1 MTKIKL
7 PDNNFVLCIH
17 FLFYCVMEI
26 NYELLMNSAKNAA
39 QTSYS
44 PFSRFAVGA
53 AVLASS
59 GKIYEGCNVENSSF
73 GLTICAERCAIFK
86 AVSEGE
92 KEIVAVA
99 IYSPNADS
107 CYPCGACRQVM
118 YEFQGDNEEISVIT
132 ENLGQLEVQKL
143 SYFLPC
149 GFRI

>member
-1 MTKIKL
+1 
-7 PDNNFVLCIH
+7 
-17 FLFYCVMEI
+17 
-26 NYELLMNSAKNAA
+26 MNEAKEASKN
-39 QTSYS
+39 SYS

-59 GKIYEGCNVENSSF
+59 GKIYRGCNVENSSF
-73 GLTICAERCAIFK
+73 GLTNCAERCAIFK

-92 KEIVAVA
+92 REIRAVA

-118 YEFQGDNEEISVIT
+118 FEFQGDDEELEVIT
-132 ENLGQLEVQKL
+132 ENLGQLDINKL

>member
-1 MTKIKL
+1 MDIDYK
-7 PDNNFVLCIH
+7 
-17 FLFYCVMEI
+17 
-26 NYELLMNSAKNAA
+26 LLMDNAKEAA
-39 QTSYS
+39 RNSYS

-53 AVLASS
+53 AVMASS
-59 GKIYEGCNVENSSF
+59 GKIYQGCNVENSSF

-92 KEIVAVA
+92 REILAVA

-118 YEFQGDNEEISVIT
+118 YEFQGDEEISVVT
-132 ENLGQLEVQKL
+132 ENLGSLDIQKL

>member
-1 MTKIKL
+1 MNI
-7 PDNNFVLCIH
+7 DFR
-17 FLFYCVMEI
+17 
-26 NYELLMNSAKNAA
+26 ELMDKAKEAS

-53 AVLASS
+53 AVLAKS
-59 GKIYEGCNVENSSF
+59 GKVYQGCNVENSSF

-86 AVSEGE
+86 AISEGE
-92 KEIVAVA
+92 KEILAVA

-118 YEFQGDNEEISVIT
+118 YEFQGDEDEISVVT
-132 ENLGQLEVQKL
+132 ENLGELDVKKL

>member
-1 MTKIKL
+1 
-7 PDNNFVLCIH
+7 
-17 FLFYCVMEI
+17 MEI
-26 NYELLMNSAKNAA
+26 DYKLLMDKAKEAA

-53 AVLASS
+53 AVLTPN
-59 GKIYEGCNVENSSF
+59 GKIYQGCNVENSSF

-92 KEIVAVA
+92 REILAVA

-118 YEFQGDNEEISVIT
+118 YEFQGDNEIEVIT
-132 ENLGQLEVQKL
+132 ENLGSLDIQKL

>member
-1 MTKIKL
+1 MTI
-7 PDNNFVLCIH
+7 DF
-17 FLFYCVMEI
+17 EQ
-26 NYELLMNSAKNAA
+26 LMNRAKEASK
-39 QTSYS
+39 TSYS

-53 AVLASS
+53 AVLTAS

-86 AVSEGE
+86 AISEGE
-92 KEIVAVA
+92 RVIRAVA

-118 YEFQGDNEEISVIT
+118 YEFQGNNEEISVVT
-132 ENLGQLEVQKL
+132 ENMGNLDINKL